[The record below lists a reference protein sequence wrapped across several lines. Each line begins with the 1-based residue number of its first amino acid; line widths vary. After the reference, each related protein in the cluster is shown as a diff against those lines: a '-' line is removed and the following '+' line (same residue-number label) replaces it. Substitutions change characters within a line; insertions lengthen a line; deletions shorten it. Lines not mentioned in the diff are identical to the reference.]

1 MPPTLSCSLS
11 LFKVL
16 SNMETTT
23 ITENVDCQSDL
34 TWLSADGSVTNKTKV
49 VSAGTQDCSKKSA
62 PTSKVHQ
69 EKKPVS
75 PSAGPNVSAKRQPST
90 TGAGPKAVFR
100 SGMIFDV
107 KNQLLTYFETTW
119 LF

>member
-1 MPPTLSCSLS
+1 
-11 LFKVL
+11 
-16 SNMETTT
+16 METTT
-23 ITENVDCQSDL
+23 ITKNVDCQSDL

-62 PTSKVHQ
+62 PTSKVDQ